1 MINRIFM
8 LFLSTLLL
16 AACGSSEPK
25 KTPITEPVN
34 NPPTIEV
41 SFPESLV
48 SLDTLTATITAKDP
62 DNDAVTTEITLFEN
76 DTALAKGTQQ
86 IEYEIP
92 LAQTNKTLTLVAS
105 ATDDQGAI
113 TTETH
118 LIDVPAIDISFEFPF
133 GSYSQRYI
141 DIEATISNLNSANTS
156 VQWQLSNS
164 EYEFET
170 INQTKLRFYAHKKY
184 TENANSGNTNLPQG
198 DGYSEMLTATLR
210 IEGSEFPHEFTILP
224 VEQIPEWPHQTS
236 ALNSPASA
244 SVVSNQG
251 LLNQVDTSP
260 YTCLNNEAQKP
271 TTLFAFDFNKDG
283 TDDYYCVFDLARW
296 SEEYSDIYFYL
307 STSDGSYTEQLVQ
320 TNIINAQRS
329 ALISWDD
336 NLPTFFS
343 IDSQSNILAFD
354 YNEITEKIAKTS
366 TTPTNVSDIGDS
378 IITQTDSGFT
388 LAIANKTFNVI
399 TYDNFIDVQSYLFSD
414 SKLKLQNEFK
424 ASGLQASIYFESL
437 TYSDINEDGI
447 KELLLYFT
455 EKNET
460 CHCPEYVHLFVA
472 DKEFTKINDFG
483 QFERIQMLDL
493 DNDGSLELTGTD
505 FKEVNSGQLKA
516 TSLNHLTLDSDGNKV
531 ITQVQDYF
539 NNDLFFY
546 YYSVFIDENIGFK
559 IYIDSYAVCNDYT
572 YIALGDHLLTTQN
585 NTPPCE
591 SYPLETLE
599 DIDGDGDLDI
609 KLSND
614 QGWFENANGYPIQ
627 AIIENYEQGQE

>member
-1 MINRIFM
+1 MKTRVFM
-8 LFLSTLLL
+8 LSLSTLLL

-48 SLDTLTATITAKDP
+48 SLDTLTATITANDP

-76 DTALAKGTQQ
+76 DTALATGNQQ

-92 LAQTNKTLTLVAS
+92 FAQTNKTLTLVAS

-118 LIDVPAIDISFEFPF
+118 LIDIPAVDISFELPF

-141 DIEATISNLNSANTS
+141 DIEANISNLNSDNAS
-156 VQWQLSNS
+156 VRWQLTNS

-170 INQTKLRFYAHKKY
+170 IDKTKLRFYAHKKY
-184 TENANSGNTNLPQG
+184 TENANSGNANLPQG
-198 DGYSEMLTATLR
+198 DGYSETLTAILS
-210 IEGSEFPHEFTILP
+210 IEGSEFFHEFTILP

-236 ALNSPASA
+236 TLNSSASA

-251 LLNQVDTSP
+251 SLNQVDTTP
-260 YTCLNNEAQKP
+260 YTCLNNQAQKP
-271 TTLFAFDFNKDG
+271 TTLYAFDFNKDG
-283 TDDYYCVFDLARW
+283 RDDYYCVFDLTRW
-296 SEEYSDIYFYL
+296 SEAYSDIYFYL
-307 STSDGSYTEQLVQ
+307 STSDGNYTEQLVQ
-320 TNIINAQRS
+320 TNMASAQRS

-336 NLPTFFS
+336 NLPTFIS
-343 IDSQSNILAFD
+343 IDNQKNILGFD
-354 YNEITEKIAKTS
+354 YDEITEKITQTS

-378 IITQTDSGFT
+378 IITQTDLGFT
-388 LAIANKTFNVI
+388 LAIANKTFDVI
-399 TYDNFIDVQSYLFSD
+399 NYDNFIDVQSYLVSD

-437 TYSDINEDGI
+437 TYSDINDDGI

-483 QFERIQMLDL
+483 QFERIQMLDI
-493 DNDGSLELTGTD
+493 DNDGSLELAGTG
-505 FKEVNSGQLKA
+505 FKEVNIGQLKA
-516 TSLNHLTLDSDGNKV
+516 SSLNHLTLDSDGNKV
-531 ITQVQDYF
+531 IIQVQDYF

-559 IYIDSYAVCNDYT
+559 VYINSYAVCNDYS
-572 YIALGDHLLTTQN
+572 YIAIGDHLLTTQN
-585 NTPPCE
+585 NTFPCE
-591 SYPLETLE
+591 SYPLETLL

-609 KLSND
+609 KLSNE
-614 QGWFENANGYPIQ
+614 QGWFENTNGYPIQ
-627 AIIENYEQGQE
+627 VITENYQKGQE